1 MSLLQGKMLVDT
13 NWLAANLEAPSL
25 RLFDGTTHLR
35 PDPVRVYRAENAR
48 AEYEAEHIP
57 GAAYIDLQGEL
68 SDRSSDLRFTLP
80 TPEDFAASAGA
91 LGIGDD
97 CDVVLYSA
105 TSPMWATRLW
115 WMLRA
120 MGFDHVAV
128 LDGGLAKWKA
138 EGRPLESGSHAHP
151 RATFTAKPR
160 PHLIANKHQV
170 KAAIDDGATRILNA
184 LSKGQHS
191 GDPKSVN
198 YGRPGHIAGSVC
210 VPAMGLLQ
218 PDGTL
223 RTVDDLRQSFAQA
236 GIAPQDRVLAYCGG
250 GIAATLDAFAL
261 ALLGNKDVAV
271 YDNSLSE
278 WAADPSLPMQTGD

>member
-1 MSLLQGKMLVDT
+1 MSILKDKMLVDT
-13 NWLAANLEAPSL
+13 SWLAANLKAPSL
-25 RLFDGTTHLR
+25 RLFDSTTHLR

-48 AEYEAEHIP
+48 AEYEAGHIP
-57 GAAYIDLQGEL
+57 GAGYIDLQGEL
-68 SDRSSDLRFTLP
+68 SDRGSDLRFTLP
-80 TPEDFAASAGA
+80 SPEEFAAAAGA
-91 LGIGDD
+91 LGISDD

-105 TSPMWATRLW
+105 TSAMWATRIW

-120 MGFDHVAV
+120 MGFDRVAV
-128 LDGGLAKWKA
+128 LDGGLAKWQA
-138 EGRPLESGSHAHP
+138 EGRPVETGERRYG
-151 RATFTAKPR
+151 RATFTPRPR
-160 PHLIANKHQV
+160 PHLIADKHRV
-170 KAAIDDGATRILNA
+170 KAAIDDGATCILNA

-191 GDPKSVN
+191 GDPKSAN

-210 VPAMGLLQ
+210 VPAMGLVRE
-218 PDGTL
+218 DGTL
-223 RTVDDLRQSFAQA
+223 RGIDDLRHAFAQA

-278 WAADPSLPMQTGD
+278 WAADPSLPMQTGT